1 MIDLNN
7 VSFSYTKQEKVLE
20 SITTNIQQGECVVL
34 CGKSGCGKT
43 TLSRIVNGLIP
54 SYYNGEMKGTC
65 FIDGKVYKDV
75 ADLVGIVGSVFQNPR
90 TQYFNSN
97 TTEELAFACE
107 NVGMPR
113 EQIKERIE
121 EISREFG
128 IEHLL
133 DRSVFQL
140 SGGEKQIL
148 AFASACILDPKILVL
163 DEPSSNLDQDT
174 ISSLKQLIEKMKEKG
189 KTILIS
195 EHRLYWLSDI
205 ADRYIFLNHEIVKEY
220 TKDEF
225 LRIKKEERIKYG
237 LRDSNIQYCL
247 DNIHTK
253 EINDATNPILECRNL
268 GIGYDYSLATINITI
283 NQGEIVGVM
292 GHNGFGKTTL
302 IKTLCGLLK
311 PISGTIAYREKIANQ
326 KTLRKNSF
334 LVMQDVN
341 YQLFSYSVKDEI
353 LIGCEKSEKLD
364 EVLTTLSL
372 KELEDRHP
380 MALSGGQKQRVVI
393 ASALLSGKEILYL
406 DEPTSGLDYY
416 HMEMVG
422 KLLNEVKKN
431 HQTVIVITHDVEFAS
446 KWCDRIVRLDKGRAT
461 YESK

>member
-7 VSFSYTKQEKVLE
+7 VSFSYAKHEKVLN

-43 TLSRIVNGLIP
+43 TISRIVNGLIP
-54 SYYNGEMKGTC
+54 SYYNGEMEGAY
-65 FIDGKVYKDV
+65 FINGKTYGDIS
-75 ADLVGIVGSVFQNPR
+75 DLVGIVGSVFQNPR

-107 NVGMPR
+107 NVGMPQ
-113 EQIKERIE
+113 EQILERIE
-121 EISREFG
+121 EISREFKM
-128 IEHLL
+128 EHLL

-174 ISSLKQLIEKMKEKG
+174 ILSLKQLINKMKEKG

-225 LRIKKEERIKYG
+225 LRLTKEERIKYG
-237 LRDSNIQYCL
+237 LRDSSIQYYL
-247 DNIHTK
+247 DNIYTK
-253 EINDATNPILECRNL
+253 EIDIRNNPVLVCHDLE
-268 GIGYDYSLATINITI
+268 IGYDYPLATINFTI

-311 PISGTIAYREKIANQ
+311 PIRGTISYRGEKVNYKKLQ
-326 KTLRKNSF
+326 KNSF

-341 YQLFSYSVKDEI
+341 YQLFSDSVKEEV
-353 LIGCEKSEKLD
+353 LLGCEKTEKLD
-364 EVLTTLSL
+364 DVLTTLSL

-393 ASALLSGKEILYL
+393 AAALLSGREMLYL

-446 KWCDRIVRLDKGRAT
+446 SWCDRIIRLDKGET